1 MQKDDL
7 ILLGHMLEM
16 AEKALSKVQG
26 KTKEDF
32 DQDENLRLALAHLL
46 QIIGDAANHVSKEF
60 QQSHPEIPW
69 TDIIGFRHRVVHDYL
84 RIDQD
89 VIWETTTQEM
99 KPLIKSLKLL
109 VPPESQDQS

>member
-1 MQKDDL
+1 MPKDDL

-16 AEKALSKVQG
+16 AQKALSKVQG
-26 KTKEDF
+26 KTREAF

-46 QIIGDAANHVSKEF
+46 QIIGEAANHVSKEF

-69 TDIIGFRHRVVHDYL
+69 TDIIGFRHRVVYDYL

-89 VIWETTTQEM
+89 VIWQTSTSEM
-99 KPLIKSLKLL
+99 GPLIEMLKPL
-109 VPPESQDQS
+109 VPANEQNQD